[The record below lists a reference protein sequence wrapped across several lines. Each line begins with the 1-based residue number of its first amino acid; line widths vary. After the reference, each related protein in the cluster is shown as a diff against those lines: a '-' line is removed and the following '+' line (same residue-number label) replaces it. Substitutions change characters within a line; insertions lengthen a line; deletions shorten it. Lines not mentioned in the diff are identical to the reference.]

1 MRMQQSLKNRTKI
14 LNDIHQERS
23 RQDHLHQEEKTMSER
38 YVTLGEEIGKVS
50 TAIQNNDKE
59 NLYEE
64 LIQVAAVAVRM
75 AEQVIEGDV
84 NGKRMYNTKRNKQ
97 QR

>member
-1 MRMQQSLKNRTKI
+1 MQQSLKNRTKI

-23 RQDHLHQEEKTMSER
+23 RQDHLHPEEKTMSER
-38 YVTLGEEIGKVS
+38 YVTLGEEIGEVS
-50 TAIQNNDKE
+50 TAIQNNDNE

-84 NGKRMYNTKRNKQ
+84 NAN
-97 QR
+97 